1 MFSFRQLGRVLAKA
15 PIESLRTCQVLGSK
29 IQNQDFSSQTHVPNV
44 KSYFSPVLIP
54 TTNQKYNEETYE
66 KKTIVP
72 FALKMAVGLVA
83 LSSNN
88 DHEESPKTDA
98 TKTENDLFENY
109 KETDLVLKT
118 KHKKCLVC
126 GVGDLVEE
134 NSEKEKK

>member
-66 KKTIVP
+66 KK
-72 FALKMAVGLVA
+72 L
-83 LSSNN
+83 
-88 DHEESPKTDA
+88 
-98 TKTENDLFENY
+98 LF
-109 KETDLVLKT
+109 LL
-118 KHKKCLVC
+118 L
-126 GVGDLVEE
+126 LIWQ
-134 NSEKEKK
+134 SA